1 MLQKFY
7 VGPYCMYFTA
17 IVNHLKLQRD
27 FPMGTGIQALVDAS
41 KFLVEQFLTMQLSWM
56 VNDAEIMENT
66 NQYPCNSDKTKSV
79 DVHKASIVLQAA
91 WTSAFLPGFW
101 AWHSNLSCFLGQS
114 ELKSQ
119 QRVILSGASWL
130 FGTAVFTTQTAS
142 LKQGLGE
149 FVVDCSCTFSQ
160 KFLFLFFF
168 RRLWAAHCRKI
179 QLKKGQHLPI

>member
-66 NQYPCNSDKTKSV
+66 NIRVIQTRLSQQMCTRPPQSYRQRGQV
-79 DVHKASIVLQAA
+79 
-91 WTSAFLPGFW
+91 
-101 AWHSNLSCFLGQS
+101 LSCQGFGH
-114 ELKSQ
+114 
-119 QRVILSGASWL
+119 
-130 FGTAVFTTQTAS
+130 GTAT
-142 LKQGLGE
+142 
-149 FVVDCSCTFSQ
+149 
-160 KFLFLFFF
+160 
-168 RRLWAAHCRKI
+168 
-179 QLKKGQHLPI
+179 